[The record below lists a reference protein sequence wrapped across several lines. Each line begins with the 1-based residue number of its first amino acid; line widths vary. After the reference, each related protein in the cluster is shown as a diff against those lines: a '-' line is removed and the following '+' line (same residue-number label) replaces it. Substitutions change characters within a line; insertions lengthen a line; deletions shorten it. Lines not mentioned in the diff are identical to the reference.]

1 MPSGN
6 QEPRRDPELKRKAW
20 RAVFLGGCRTTDMES
35 VGITMVVQEQH
46 QESSPLCQHSDNE
59 MEAKRE
65 CSVVIP
71 DDWKLTSQ
79 QQAFIEMFAEDDQQE
94 Q

>member
-1 MPSGN
+1 
-6 QEPRRDPELKRKAW
+6 
-20 RAVFLGGCRTTDMES
+20 
-35 VGITMVVQEQH
+35 MVVQEQH
-46 QESSPLCQHSDNE
+46 QESSPLCQLSDNE
-59 MEAKRE
+59 METKRE

-79 QQAFIEMFAEDDQQE
+79 QQAFIEMFAEDDQQK

>member
-1 MPSGN
+1 
-6 QEPRRDPELKRKAW
+6 
-20 RAVFLGGCRTTDMES
+20 
-35 VGITMVVQEQH
+35 MVVQEQH
-46 QESSPLCQHSDNE
+46 QGSSPLCQHSDNE
-59 MEAKRE
+59 METKRE

-79 QQAFIEMFAEDDQQE
+79 QQAFIEMFAEDDQQK

>member
-1 MPSGN
+1 M
-6 QEPRRDPELKRKAW
+6 
-20 RAVFLGGCRTTDMES
+20 
-35 VGITMVVQEQH
+35 VGQEQL
-46 QESSPLCQHSDNE
+46 ESSPLCHQHSDNE